1 MNHQEESVYKSAL
14 KSVLDLGKTCR
25 RMEIRTEVLLE
36 AGNVIARHL
45 YSIDPCHPALQAW
58 IREASGERKYVDP
71 TKPE

>member
-1 MNHQEESVYKSAL
+1 MTPQEEQFYKSAL

-36 AGNVIARHL
+36 AGNVIARRL
-45 YSIDPCHPALQAW
+45 YELEPCHPAVQTW
-58 IREASGERKYVDP
+58 IHHASGERKYVDP

>member
-1 MNHQEESVYKSAL
+1 VNPQEESAYRNAL

-25 RMEIRTEVLLE
+25 RLEIRTEVLLE

-45 YSIDPCHPALQAW
+45 YSIDPCHPALQTW
-58 IREASGERKYVDP
+58 IHEASGERKYVDP